1 MQKQKVLV
9 CVSRFEE
16 RCAEARER
24 LLAAGLDVTFTEKK
38 LRELPAEEVRDLIAG
53 IDAAIV
59 GMDPWG

>member
-16 RCAEARER
+16 RCAEAKER

-38 LRELPAEEVRDLIAG
+38 LRELTAEDGTGSDRG
-53 IDAAIV
+53 N
-59 GMDPWG
+59 